1 MTNIVPISDLKNYS
15 EVLSSCDNGSV
26 VYLTRNG
33 RGKYV
38 VQSMLEYE
46 KMKATVQLLAD
57 LSKGIE
63 SLRTEGGLTIEE
75 AFEGLEIRQKMYSQ
89 VGGTIRYTSE
99 GSEQELTL
107 RPGYVRIF
115 FEAPADYDLQ
125 NAQLFYDGEPVPVAI
140 EPEGILTAGE

>member
-1 MTNIVPISDLKNYS
+1 MKAVYTYCVLALLFLASCGKNIDDLKNYA
-15 EVLSSCDNGSV
+15 EVLSNCDNGSV

-46 KMKATVQLLAD
+46 KMKATLQLLAD

-75 AFEGLEIRQKMYSQ
+75 AFEGLE
-89 VGGTIRYTSE
+89 
-99 GSEQELTL
+99 
-107 RPGYVRIF
+107 
-115 FEAPADYDLQ
+115 D
-125 NAQLFYDGEPVPVAI
+125 
-140 EPEGILTAGE
+140 

>member
-1 MTNIVPISDLKNYS
+1 MTHIVPISDLKNYA
-15 EVLSSCDNGSV
+15 EVLRSCDNGSV

-46 KMKATVQLLAD
+46 RMKATVQLLAD

-75 AFEGLEIRQKMYSQ
+75 SFEGLE
-89 VGGTIRYTSE
+89 E
-99 GSEQELTL
+99 
-107 RPGYVRIF
+107 
-115 FEAPADYDLQ
+115 
-125 NAQLFYDGEPVPVAI
+125 
-140 EPEGILTAGE
+140 

>member
-46 KMKATVQLLAD
+46 KMGHRDGLFCPSPASLCLHSNGTLFLL
-57 LSKGIE
+57 I
-63 SLRTEGGLTIEE
+63 
-75 AFEGLEIRQKMYSQ
+75 
-89 VGGTIRYTSE
+89 
-99 GSEQELTL
+99 
-107 RPGYVRIF
+107 
-115 FEAPADYDLQ
+115 PADTGLLFPVVHAGYFPM
-125 NAQLFYDGEPVPVAI
+125 AQHD
-140 EPEGILTAGE
+140 